1 MKKRILGILLSLC
14 MVLML
19 FPVTAFAEGDDTAE
33 LQALLDAGGTVTL
46 DKDYTFSSK
55 LQVNNTVTLDL
66 NGYTLTSLC
75 SDYFAIY
82 VGGSGL
88 LTLKDSSAVKTGR
101 FTNEGTVGTGI
112 YVYNGSL
119 VMEGGHID
127 GFSVY
132 CVEVENRSTFTM
144 TGGKLTGAA
153 DRDAL
158 CVSGGAGSN
167 YAYKAT
173 MYADGGT
180 VVGGTLLHNC
190 TVTKSP
196 DAAGETVF
204 NGEVSIVGAGD
215 KQAKI
220 RCGVFCGAVSNGGEL
235 TGGIFYG
242 GLTHIY
248 GDDVDGD
255 GKLGENAHTITFM
268 NGEAQYAIEVL
279 DSEATSYAP
288 VTPTKTG
295 YTFAGW
301 YTDEALTDPYEFGST
316 LPESITLYAG
326 YEPNTYTITYAPGE
340 YGTGS
345 IAADIKIFDVPT
357 TLSSE
362 TFTRQGYVQIGWT
375 TANGWIYFK
384 LGDTIY
390 QDEDITLY
398 PIWDEII
405 TLTVP
410 FTITVTLG
418 DNGVPGETAF
428 TLEIVD
434 ANAGEET
441 YADVTV
447 CAAVTTNGAG
457 SYTGTMTLTGPYG
470 QLRNMLCEGAFV
482 QQVNGGA
489 DGWTYDDTVW
499 GLLLTEIAAYA
510 SPDDAAQEYT
520 VLILPATCEETEN
533 GMYYELDWNA
543 NPLNQMSFTNVYT
556 AHDHAYTQ
564 KHNETDHWEECAC
577 GDERNK
583 EAHRYGEWT
592 VTKEATETEAG
603 AKERTCTVCGYQET
617 AEIPQ
622 LPVNPV
628 TGDNSNLMLWF
639 ALLALSAAG
648 MIGTALYSKRRRST
662 QA

>member
-46 DKDYTFSSK
+46 DKDYTFTSK

-88 LTLKDSSAVKTGR
+88 LTLTDSSAAKTGR
-101 FTNEGTVGTGI
+101 FTNEGTAGMGI
-112 YVYNGSL
+112 YVDGSL

-127 GFSVY
+127 GFPIY
-132 CVEVENRSTFTM
+132 CVNAEYTSTFTM

-153 DRDAL
+153 DGFAL

-167 YAYKAT
+167 YAYKPT

-196 DAAGETVF
+196 DAALETVF
-204 NGEVSIVGAGD
+204 NGEVSIVGKGD

-316 LPESITLYAG
+316 LPESINLYAG
-326 YEPNTYTITYAPGE
+326 FKPVTYTVE
-340 YGTGS
+340 YDGGAEFGLMVNFKTHGV
-345 IAADIKIFDVPT
+345 DL
-357 TLSSE
+357 TLAGK
-362 TFTRQGYVQIGWT
+362 TFYRDGYVQSGWT
-375 TANGWIYFK
+375 DANGGFYA
-384 LGDTIY
+384 LGGTYSTDA
-390 QDEDITLY
+390 DVTLY
-398 PIWDEII
+398 PAWDKIV

-441 YADVTV
+441 CADVTV
-447 CAAVTTNGAG
+447 SAAVTTNGAG

-489 DGWTYDDTVW
+489 DGWAYDDTVW

-510 SPDDAAQEYT
+510 SADDAAQEYT

-564 KHNETDHWEECAC
+564 KYNETDHWEECAC

-628 TGDNSNLMLWF
+628 TGDNSNLVLWL